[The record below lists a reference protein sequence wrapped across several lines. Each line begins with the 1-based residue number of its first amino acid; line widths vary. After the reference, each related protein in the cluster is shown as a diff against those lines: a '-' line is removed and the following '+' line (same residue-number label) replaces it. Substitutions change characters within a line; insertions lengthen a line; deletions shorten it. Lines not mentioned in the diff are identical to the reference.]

1 MNLDKLYVSL
11 GLKTDFRALTTFNK
25 GIKRAGAGIV
35 AVGAASVATGYAMK
49 RFIDSSKSS
58 FVSLQ
63 NFTDQTGLAVTQL
76 NKLKNAGKSLSLG
89 LDEDTITSGV
99 LSLEKTLARLR
110 LGQGNFAPF
119 QMLGLDVLGTNAF
132 EVIEQL
138 RERVKGLDD
147 ITATV
152 LIEDIGLDANFLR
165 ILRLSREEFDK
176 LGKNSFLNNKEAAV
190 LNKLNLNLRKMAT
203 EFTNLKNKAL
213 VKLAPVFSKLIDDG
227 FKWITQNSDKIIG
240 TIEKIAKG
248 LISVVSGFSSFINFI
263 SQSKGGLMA
272 LGVVAGGLALAF
284 APITTAIAGLL
295 FLLQDIQKWRADGDA
310 MFGSIYEAIS
320 KIPNLEEVLKIGA
333 VITGLG
339 LIGKMLKNFIPIMGG
354 AGSKKNNLTSIM
366 GGAGSKTNN
375 LVSGLTKAGAV
386 AGGTALTAA
395 GGTQEED
402 GLLNKVLTRS
412 GQALAAGGLFAKTPL
427 SALGFAAF
435 GGLAGFIEY
444 AWGKFMQGDNSSTN
458 NNNDINITINAPAG
472 DAEAISASV
481 KNVFQDDLIQSQGNI
496 LYQR

>member
-76 NKLKNAGKSLSLG
+76 NKLKNAGKALSLG

-190 LNKLNLNLRKMAT
+190 LNKLNLNLRKMTT

-295 FLLQDIQKWRADGDA
+295 FLLQDIQKWRANGDA

-333 VITGLG
+333 VIAGLG
-339 LIGKMLKNFIPIMGG
+339 LIGKMLRNFTPTMGG
-354 AGSKKNNLTSIM
+354 AGSKKNNL
-366 GGAGSKTNN
+366 
-375 LVSGLTKAGAV
+375 VSGLTKVGSA
-386 AGGTALTAA
+386 AGGTALTVA
-395 GGTQEED
+395 GGMQEED
-402 GLLNKVLTRS
+402 SLLNKILTRG
-412 GQALAAGGLFAKTPL
+412 GQALATGGLFAKTPQV
-427 SALGFAAF
+427 ALGIAAF
-435 GGLAGFIEY
+435 GGIAGAIEY
-444 AWGKFMQGDNSSTN
+444 AWGKFMQDDSGSTNN

-472 DAEAISASV
+472 DAEAISTSV